1 MPDPLILALTL
12 LYLWNI
18 VTGVA
23 YVAGLVF
30 LYQCISEEG
39 KRGRWKQQQ

>member
-1 MPDPLILALTL
+1 MPDPIILALTL

-18 VTGVA
+18 VTGMA

-30 LYQCISEEG
+30 LYNCIQGE
-39 KRGRWKQQQ
+39 RD